1 MASNPVITVPILE
14 LWAKR
19 VNDAITKEQWFP
31 TYLPPCNST
40 FPVFLKQK
48 THSKQ
53 YGVMD
58 VMHAVKNVLL
68 LGLIAC
74 TAYRCGLLGHMSLVA
89 WPNRLH
95 VAHTDLPRKNGWT
108 DRDAVGGWLMECIR
122 LFRQP
127 RFRHNWCFRRP
138 WAEAIKCL
146 YFLFL
151 SAWFWKVPKMIL
163 RLS

>member
-40 FPVFLKQK
+40 FQGFLKQK

-95 VAHTDLPRKNGWT
+95 VAHTDLPCKNGWT
-108 DRDAVGGWLMECIR
+108 DRDAVGGGADSWGASGYSDNRGSDIIGVFGAR
-122 LFRQP
+122 GQ
-127 RFRHNWCFRRP
+127 
-138 WAEAIKCL
+138 KQ
-146 YFLFL
+146 L
-151 SAWFWKVPKMIL
+151 SASISYFSRHDSEKFL
-163 RLS
+163 RWS